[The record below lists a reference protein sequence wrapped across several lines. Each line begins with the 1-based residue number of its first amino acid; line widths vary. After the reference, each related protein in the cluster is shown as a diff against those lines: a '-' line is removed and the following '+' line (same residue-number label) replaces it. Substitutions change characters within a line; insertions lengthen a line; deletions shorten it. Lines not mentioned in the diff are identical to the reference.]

1 MLNERDKRKI
11 ELLEILSEGCRKH
24 PAYRARRKV
33 SISCEDCVQ
42 LWNARVELTLLN
54 AVYSRAGSRPKTRG
68 LWVLF

>member
-24 PAYRARRKV
+24 PAYSARRKG
-33 SISCEDCVQ
+33 SISCEGCVQ

-54 AVYSRAGSRPKTRG
+54 EG
-68 LWVLF
+68 

>member
-33 SISCEDCVQ
+33 SISCEECVQ

-54 AVYSRAGSRPKTRG
+54 AG
-68 LWVLF
+68 